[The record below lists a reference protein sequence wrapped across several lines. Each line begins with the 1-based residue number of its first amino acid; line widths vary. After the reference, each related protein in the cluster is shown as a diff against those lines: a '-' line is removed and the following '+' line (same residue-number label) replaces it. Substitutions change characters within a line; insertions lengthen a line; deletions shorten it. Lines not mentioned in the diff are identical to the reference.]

1 VGLYNRRRLGN
12 SCDEIHYELQSVGS
26 ITKLLHQ
33 CHLRTSP
40 LLFWDDTPWMSILI
54 SFPMHPIGAPS
65 GFGYLGHLVFKLKQ
79 ISQDTVVIGSHFK

>member
-1 VGLYNRRRLGN
+1 MGLYDRRRLGN

-33 CHLRTSP
+33 CHLRTLQ
-40 LLFWDDTPWMSILI
+40 LLLWHDTPLMSILI
-54 SFPMHPIGAPS
+54 SFPMHPTAAPS

-79 ISQDTVVIGSHFK
+79 ISQDTVVIGSPFK